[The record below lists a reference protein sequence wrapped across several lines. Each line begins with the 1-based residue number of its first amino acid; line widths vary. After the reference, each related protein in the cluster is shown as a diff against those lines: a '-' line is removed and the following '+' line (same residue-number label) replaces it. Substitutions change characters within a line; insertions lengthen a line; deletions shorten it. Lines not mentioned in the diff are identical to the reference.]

1 MPKKQVL
8 QGGGIIVYGE
18 QVVLRRNKK
27 GKWLFP
33 KGHLDLGES
42 TAQAALR
49 EAAEETGLQVEL
61 VEAAGAAR
69 YKDDDEKVEVD
80 YFILRASGPGP
91 HWEKHY
97 QVDTFLVPPDQVAA
111 HLSFGKLRRLW
122 DEVQERVTALTT
134 TARP

>member
-18 QVVLRRNKK
+18 HVVLRRNKK

-33 KGHLDLGES
+33 KGHLDPGET
-42 TAQAALR
+42 TAQAAVR
-49 EAAEETGLQVEL
+49 EAEEETGLRVEL
-61 VEAAGAAR
+61 VEAAGSSR
-69 YKDDDEKVEVD
+69 YKDDDEKVEVE

-91 HWEKHY
+91 RWEKHF
-97 QVDTFLVPPDQVAA
+97 QVDTFLVLPEQVAA

-122 DEVQERVTALTT
+122 EEVQEQVTALTT
-134 TARP
+134 AARA